1 MSLYRFWNWKMEEQI
16 KTILLL
22 PTLANFLG
30 SVLSPLSVSRHM
42 TTLRS
47 AKLLGLASHFICLQP
62 LYEIRFHS
70 PGPPSNPTASAWVL
84 WMRAEALGIGGCG
97 VGTYVAFKIYNLCDI
112 CNRGGR

>member
-1 MSLYRFWNWKMEEQI
+1 MEEQI

-70 PGPPSNPTASAWVL
+70 PGPPPNPTASAWVL
-84 WMRAEALGIGGCG
+84 WMRAEASGIGGCG
-97 VGTYVAFKIYNLCDI
+97 VGTDVAFKIYNLCDI
-112 CNRGGR
+112 CSRRGR